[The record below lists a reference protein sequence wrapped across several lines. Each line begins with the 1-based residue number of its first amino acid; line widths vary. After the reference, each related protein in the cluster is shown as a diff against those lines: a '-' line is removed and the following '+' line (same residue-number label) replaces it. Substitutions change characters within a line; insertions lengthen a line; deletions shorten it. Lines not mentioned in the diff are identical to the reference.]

1 MCQLCFIY
9 MVEDPRISISYYLK
23 LQLVWGVAFLCPV
36 FTLFKA
42 FHRRLFFP
50 VVGRHQPGVISTFAG
65 GDKMWRQ
72 QSRPSITSP
81 THLPLPASTL
91 IFHSSTPGL
100 QSLCLALSLRLEI
113 AGNLWWDDTRLISFW
128 FLCQQFALRCFKG
141 WGKSYLH
148 VSFAHL
154 KCTRGRPFI
163 T

>member
-23 LQLVWGVAFLCPV
+23 LQHIWGVAFLCPV

-100 QSLCLALSLRLEI
+100 QSLSLSTLHSLWGWKLLGTCDEMICDSSLFGSSVNNLHFVASRGEENHTFTFPLRI
-113 AGNLWWDDTRLISFW
+113 
-128 FLCQQFALRCFKG
+128 
-141 WGKSYLH
+141 
-148 VSFAHL
+148 
-154 KCTRGRPFI
+154 
-163 T
+163 